1 MYTTFIL
8 LAAHGGVAVGV
19 ASQEGSDVHQVG
31 LEDEDVENHYH
42 LLSYEEQGGEQ
53 SDQELRDEDI
63 ENHYHLVGSEQEDK
77 KNGQETMNS
86 GDKNLNYLLDHKE
99 QHKSTSQ
106 GEGIESDY
114 YLLDNEE
121 EEGEQE
127 REESVYHILEMPGDD
142 DNDYEDPDEGNLF
155 QDYDQKRREKS
166 KGEPCAYEVPVTS

>member
-1 MYTTFIL
+1 M
-8 LAAHGGVAVGV
+8 GV

-31 LEDEDVENHYH
+31 LEDEDIENHYH
-42 LLSYEEQGGEQ
+42 LLSYEELDGEQ

-77 KNGQETMNS
+77 KSKQEIINS
-86 GDKNLNYLLDHKE
+86 ENKNHHYLLNNKE
-99 QHKSTSQ
+99 QHKTTSQ

-127 REESVYHILEMPGDD
+127 REESVYHVLEMPGCD

-155 QDYDQKRREKS
+155 QVDDQQRREMEVERS
-166 KGEPCAYEVPVTS
+166 INEPCAYEVPVTS